1 MNHLLLHET
10 ISCDLLHPFVV
21 ISHDIVSS
29 LSLSL
34 SQLLDVH
41 FTSESLAIA
50 LGITQSMGLIR
61 SHLSRKFME
70 LIGPVAAQKKYD
82 AMQSKNFVALDPSE
96 TGKVGHRQR
105 SRSTGS
111 RRGRNQE
118 AQENLL
124 CPLDEFPPTFRG

>member
-1 MNHLLLHET
+1 M
-10 ISCDLLHPFVV
+10 ISF
-21 ISHDIVSS
+21 
-29 LSLSL
+29 LSLSPL
-34 SQLLDVH
+34 PLPPSLPSSPSQLLDVH

-61 SHLSRKFME
+61 GHLSRKFME

-82 AMQSKNFVALDPSE
+82 AMQSKNFIALDPSE
-96 TGKVGHRQR
+96 TGRVGHRQR

-111 RRGRNQE
+111 KRGRNQE
-118 AQENLL
+118 TQENLL